1 MRVLICDD
9 EPFYAEKIQK
19 LLQDYCTNY
28 GIGADFLTVTNTN
41 YLKDQQLA
49 QVDIAFLDIDM
60 VPVNGLIVAQKIREV
75 RGDTIIIFV
84 TNFIAYA
91 PEGYLVQAFRYLM
104 KMELEEKLCD
114 YFNEAVK
121 KFTQTHQVLTIQIEG
136 EQIDLPV
143 KQIIY
148 IEAQQRMMKIY
159 LQSNGRSQYQCY
171 ATMAAMEN
179 QLAPFGFLRIHK
191 SYLVNMSQIKKL
203 QQRGVELSNGETIS
217 ISVRKYSEIRGK
229 YLLWRGKNKWILS

>member
-41 YLKDQQLA
+41 YLEDQQLA

-60 VPVNGLIVAQKIREV
+60 VPVNGLVVAQKIREV
-75 RGDTIIIFV
+75 RSDTIIIFV

-104 KMELEEKLCD
+104 KMELETKLCD

-121 KFTQTHQVLTIQIEG
+121 
-136 EQIDLPV
+136 
-143 KQIIY
+143 
-148 IEAQQRMMKIY
+148 
-159 LQSNGRSQYQCY
+159 N
-171 ATMAAMEN
+171 
-179 QLAPFGFLRIHK
+179 LR
-191 SYLVNMSQIKKL
+191 
-203 QQRGVELSNGETIS
+203 R
-217 ISVRKYSEIRGK
+217 RIRF
-229 YLLWRGKNKWILS
+229 

>member
-41 YLKDQQLA
+41 YLEDQQLA

-75 RGDTIIIFV
+75 RSDTIIIFV
-84 TNFIAYA
+84 TNFVAYA

-104 KMELEEKLCD
+104 K
-114 YFNEAVK
+114 V
-121 KFTQTHQVLTIQIEG
+121 
-136 EQIDLPV
+136 
-143 KQIIY
+143 
-148 IEAQQRMMKIY
+148 
-159 LQSNGRSQYQCY
+159 
-171 ATMAAMEN
+171 
-179 QLAPFGFLRIHK
+179 
-191 SYLVNMSQIKKL
+191 
-203 QQRGVELSNGETIS
+203 
-217 ISVRKYSEIRGK
+217 
-229 YLLWRGKNKWILS
+229 